1 MAHGFGDVAPKLLEA
16 LAPVECDDPE
26 VACERREAPWP
37 GTANGHHRFAPE
49 LPREIAR
56 QEREV

>member
-1 MAHGFGDVAPKLLEA
+1 MTRGFGDVTPKLLEA
-16 LAPVECDDPE
+16 LAPVECDDPK
-26 VACERREAPWP
+26 VAGERREAPRP
-37 GTANGHHRFAPE
+37 GTAQCHNRFAPQ